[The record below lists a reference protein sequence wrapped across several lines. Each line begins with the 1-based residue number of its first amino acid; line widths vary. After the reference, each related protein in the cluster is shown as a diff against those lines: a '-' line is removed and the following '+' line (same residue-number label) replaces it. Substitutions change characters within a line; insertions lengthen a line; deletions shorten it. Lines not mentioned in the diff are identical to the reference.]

1 MKKKKTERPN
11 ILSDIE
17 VQILSQVLQENIGD
31 KISQKAKELGIN
43 FEDVIRFSS
52 LSKKIQEKR
61 ESLGITIKEV
71 SKQLK
76 VPQYKLK
83 DIESNRTGNF
93 NFKTLKDYIEYL
105 KLDDLFKEWLEANP
119 QFKFK

>member
-1 MKKKKTERPN
+1 MKKKQTEKSN
-11 ILSDIE
+11 ILSDKE
-17 VQILSQVLQENIGD
+17 VQILSQVLQESIGD
-31 KISQKAKELGIN
+31 KISKKAKELGIN

-61 ESLGITIKEV
+61 ESLGLTIKEV

-83 DIESNRTGNF
+83 DIESNRTRNF